1 MIKTTFKLMRIT
13 LNISLSGFILSHF
26 FTLQYVKG
34 YSMSPTLN
42 PSTKLNDVVLIEK
55 ITPILISYGLYEHLN
70 LVGKVVQIMHPNL
83 NISMIKRV
91 IEHHKKR
98 VGNEDLDYGVTVEG
112 DEGKHSIDSRQFGI
126 VPTGLVK
133 GIVIAV
139 IFPFDRIFASLKK
152 QIR

>member
-1 MIKTTFKLMRIT
+1 MKTTLHFG
-13 LNISLSGFILSHF
+13 ISAFILSHF
-26 FTLQYVKG
+26 LTLQYVRG

-55 ITPILISYGLYEHLN
+55 ITPMLISFGLYENWN
-70 LVGKVVQIMHPNL
+70 LVGKIVQIMHPNL
-83 NISMIKRV
+83 NISMVKRV
-91 IEHHKKR
+91 TEHHRKR

-133 GIVIAV
+133 GVVIAV
-139 IFPFDRIFASLKK
+139 IFPLDRIFASLKK
-152 QIR
+152 PIR